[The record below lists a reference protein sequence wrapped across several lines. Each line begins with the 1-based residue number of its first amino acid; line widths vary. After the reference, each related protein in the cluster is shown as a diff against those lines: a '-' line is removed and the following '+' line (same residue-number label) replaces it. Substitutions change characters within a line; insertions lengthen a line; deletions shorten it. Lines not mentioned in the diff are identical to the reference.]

1 VLGVFGIMLISG
13 CWMGWDGVYNEMCT
27 PDGGF
32 FFTHS
37 IISHSHS
44 HQFLPALLFIIF
56 SFLYLPYH
64 IA

>member
-1 VLGVFGIMLISG
+1 MLGVFGIMLISG

-27 PDGGF
+27 PDVGF
-32 FFTHS
+32 F
-37 IISHSHS
+37 SHSHS
-44 HQFLPALLFIIF
+44 HQFLPALLFITF